1 MMMMMMMM
9 YQCRKIVIYCS
20 GSKDLLLYAAS
31 HTILFFYFFCLSLV
45 LDSVPIWQAGI
56 HFLVRSW
63 ITTALNNDLV
73 LWICRWLNGDAY
85 TFCSFP
91 HNSPVWQPEPNH
103 TQCLLTSGTFL
114 EEKWNYFEG
123 FTFINLVIYRTMWN
137 MRHLHRR
144 RQRPGVSSVEHWN
157 LFLTSVISVIFGRRC
172 SLPTV
177 DINVKCALYT

>member
-1 MMMMMMMM
+1 MLLHIL
-9 YQCRKIVIYCS
+9 YYSSIFFSFSCVGFCS
-20 GSKDLLLYAAS
+20 NMAS
-31 HTILFFYFFCLSLV
+31 RHSL
-45 LDSVPIWQAGI
+45 PGTFMNHNGI
-56 HFLVRSW
+56 EQRSC
-63 ITTALNNDLV
+63 